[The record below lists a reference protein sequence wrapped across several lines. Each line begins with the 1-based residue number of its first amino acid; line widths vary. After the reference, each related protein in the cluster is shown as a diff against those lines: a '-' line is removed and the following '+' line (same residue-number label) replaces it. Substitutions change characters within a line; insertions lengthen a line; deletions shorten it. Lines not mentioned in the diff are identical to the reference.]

1 MDSQPR
7 RAVLADGD
15 EKKLQDLSRARLE
28 KLLAALEAQGNSQG
42 EVAKRLSVPAPYL
55 SDVKN
60 GRRPV
65 TELLAGRFHKEYG
78 VEPHWLLGSAGSMDV
93 PPLDGPPASG
103 DSRKVWLPV
112 LGQPISGDPTRARKW
127 DGSCIELAGVA
138 AVRVLFADRPYVLRL
153 GVDDRAGRLR
163 RGDLVLIS
171 QAADDEAEIQVLKT
185 SGKSGKMFLARRD
198 AEGGWQ
204 RLSRIDDQIVGEPLV
219 VGHCLGV
226 VWSKL

>member
-1 MDSQPR
+1 MNSHPR
-7 RAVLADGD
+7 RAVLAEGD

-28 KLLAALEAQGNSQG
+28 KLLAVLEEQGISQR
-42 EVAKRLSVPAPYL
+42 EVAKRLTVPASYL

-93 PPLDGPPASG
+93 PPLAVAPANG
-103 DSRKVWLPV
+103 DSRRAWLPV
-112 LGQPISGDPTRARKW
+112 FVKPISGDPTQNADW
-127 DGSCIELAGVA
+127 DGSCVELAGVA

-171 QAADDEAEIQVLKT
+171 QAVEDAAQIQVLKT

-204 RLSRIDDQIVGEPLV
+204 RLSHIDDQIVGEPLV